1 MMICDNRC
9 EIVEWKASNAHLVQE
24 IVSPNVSMDD
34 IQLLTM
40 AKEQI
45 IKENSDRKGVGC
57 SSGCECVPIRDP
69 ERIWSGDIYRKTVI
83 TGTSSDGSEWKA
95 EFLFKLNLTKIR
107 YSGECVPIDQ
117 YIEPIH
123 VEIEPM
129 P

>member
-1 MMICDNRC
+1 MICDNKC
-9 EIVEWKASNAHLVQE
+9 EIVEWKASNPHLVQE
-24 IVSPNVSMDD
+24 VASPNVNMDD
-34 IQLLTM
+34 ARLLTM
-40 AKEQI
+40 AKEKI
-45 IKENSDRKGVGC
+45 VKENSSRTSMGC
-57 SSGCECVPIRDP
+57 SSGCECIRTGDP
-69 ERIWSGDIYRKTVI
+69 ERLWNGDRYRKTVI
-83 TGTSSDGSEWKA
+83 TGTTSDGSEWKA

>member
-1 MMICDNRC
+1 MICNNRC
-9 EIVEWKASNAHLVQE
+9 EIVEWKASNLQLVQE
-24 IVSPNVSMDD
+24 FVSPNVSMDD

-45 IKENSDRKGVGC
+45 IKENSNRTEMGC
-57 SSGCECVPIRDP
+57 SSGCECIRTGGP
-69 ERIWSGDIYRKTVI
+69 ERIWSGDRLRKTSI
-83 TGTSSDGSEWKA
+83 TGTSSDGTEWKA
-95 EFLFKLNLTKIR
+95 EFLFKLTLTKIR
-107 YSGECVPIDQ
+107 YSGECVPIDH